1 MSLSGAD
8 HDMQIL
14 NEVKKKASRSKKLMG
29 QVQNMKSKVY
39 SLENDI
45 RRVTN

>member
-1 MSLSGAD
+1 MALSGD

-14 NEVKKKASRSKKLMG
+14 NEVKKTASRSKKLIG
-29 QVQNMKSKVY
+29 QVQNIKSKVY

-45 RRVTN
+45 RHVNN